1 MYVDKELLFTA
12 TAMDL
17 STTSGSVVYGDC
29 AINLSAVTDIGK
41 GRPVY
46 AVFVIDVAMASATS
60 IGTVVFAVV
69 DEEDETI
76 DTSSVEIV
84 QTDPLLVTRL
94 TEGKVIAIP
103 IPANLITQQYL
114 GVRATIGG
122 ETTTAG
128 TCTAFLALEA
138 QTN

>member
-29 AINLSAVTDIGK
+29 AINLSATTDIGK
-41 GRPVY
+41 GRTVY

-60 IGTVVFAVV
+60 TGTVVFAVV
-69 DEEDETI
+69 DEEDNEI
-76 DTSSVEIV
+76 DSGSVEIV

>member
-29 AINLSAVTDIGK
+29 AINLSANTDIGK
-41 GRPVY
+41 GRTVY
-46 AVFVIDVAMASATS
+46 AVFVIDVAMASANST
-60 IGTVVFAVV
+60 GTVVFAVV
-69 DEEDETI
+69 DEEDNEI
-76 DTSSVEIV
+76 DSGSVEIV

>member
-46 AVFVIDVAMASATS
+46 AVFVIDVAMASAGST
-60 IGTVVFAVV
+60 GTVVFAVV

-76 DTSSVEIV
+76 DTNSVEIV

>member
-29 AINLSAVTDIGK
+29 AINLSANTDIGK
-41 GRPVY
+41 GRTAY
-46 AVFVIDVAMASATS
+46 AVFVIDVAMASANST
-60 IGTVVFAVV
+60 GTVVFAVV
-69 DEEDETI
+69 DEEDNEI
-76 DTSSVEIV
+76 DSGSVEIV